1 MRTED
6 TKTGKP
12 RWFQSAGGKVVYN
25 LSRMERQ
32 RLVALFRN
40 WSDIEAVANLSPL
53 YQLLGNAVAADEEL
67 LDLAAEAL
75 PGQPPPNV
83 LFAAVHARLAQ
94 HLEHP
99 LAAYYGTLGGS
110 RAAAPEAVGLFRE
123 FCISRRRELLPVVR
137 ARLVQTNEV
146 RRSAV
151 LLPAFASVAE
161 DAGQPLAVF
170 EIGPSAGLN
179 LLFDRYR
186 YRYGTTELGSPESPV
201 LLVSEPRGM
210 PPEVLMPAVAS
221 RLGID
226 INPLDVRDPDDVAW
240 LKALLWPEH
249 TDRMALLEAALSVAR
264 QSPPE
269 LLRGDLFEL
278 LPPRIDATPPHHAV
292 CIFATFVLNQFSPAM
307 LASLRNMLVELSVSR
322 PVYLV
327 VMGFT
332 EFIEPGTP
340 WIGDAQV
347 WVLRLRGGSGEYRLA
362 SIANP
367 HGRWLDWRPDSP
379 WNPWRPKY

>member
-1 MRTED
+1 M
-6 TKTGKP
+6 
-12 RWFQSAGGKVVYN
+12 
-25 LSRMERQ
+25 
-32 RLVALFRN
+32 
-40 WSDIEAVANLSPL
+40 
-53 YQLLGNAVAADEEL
+53 
-67 LDLAAEAL
+67 
-75 PGQPPPNV
+75 
-83 LFAAVHARLAQ
+83 
-94 HLEHP
+94 
-99 LAAYYGTLGGS
+99 
-110 RAAAPEAVGLFRE
+110 
-123 FCISRRRELLPVVR
+123 
-137 ARLVQTNEV
+137 
-146 RRSAV
+146 
-151 LLPAFASVAE
+151 LPAFASVAE

-170 EIGPSAGLN
+170 EIGPRAGLN

-278 LPPRIDATPPHHAV
+278 LPPRINATPPHQVV

-307 LASLRNMLVELSVSR
+307 LASLRKMLVELSVSR

-379 WNPWRPKY
+379 WNPWRPKH